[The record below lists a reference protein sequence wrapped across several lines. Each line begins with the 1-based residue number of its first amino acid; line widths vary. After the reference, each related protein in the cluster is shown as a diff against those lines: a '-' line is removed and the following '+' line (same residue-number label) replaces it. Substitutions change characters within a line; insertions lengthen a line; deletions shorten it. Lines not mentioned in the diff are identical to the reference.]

1 MGGKKPR
8 GRRDRYLKG
17 IGRLGSASCIVA
29 ALVTLAPLARAEAAR
44 VALVHDEHPDAL
56 ELRTLTRLRAEL
68 AAAGFEVTEIA
79 RTKGD
84 GREAAEV
91 EPPLAGVFAT
101 IAIAPR
107 SADAADV
114 WVSDRITGKTLMR
127 RVESRSERGTDVA
140 AVLAVRAVELL
151 QASLLEAVES
161 RRGDASTA
169 PPVPARVSEGVA
181 GKHPP

>member
-8 GRRDRYLKG
+8 GRRHRYLKSMR
-17 IGRLGSASCIVA
+17 RLGSASCIVA
-29 ALVTLAPLARAEAAR
+29 ALATLAPLSRAEAAR

-101 IAIAPR
+101 SAIAPR
-107 SADAADV
+107 SAGAADGRG
-114 WVSDRITGKTLMR
+114 SDRITGMTRMR
-127 RVESRSERGTDVA
+127 AVAGPSARGTDV
-140 AVLAVRAVELL
+140 
-151 QASLLEAVES
+151 
-161 RRGDASTA
+161 
-169 PPVPARVSEGVA
+169 
-181 GKHPP
+181 

>member
-8 GRRDRYLKG
+8 GPSHRVLKSARR
-17 IGRLGSASCIVA
+17 IGSGSCVA
-29 ALVTLAPLARAEAAR
+29 AAVLILAPAARAEAAR
-44 VALVHDEHPDAL
+44 VVLVHDEHPDAL

-91 EPPLAGVFAT
+91 EPFVGGVFAT

-107 SADAADV
+107 SADAVDV
-114 WVSDRITGKTLMR
+114 WVSDRITGKTMVR
-127 RVESRSERGTDVA
+127 RVESR
-140 AVLAVRAVELL
+140 
-151 QASLLEAVES
+151 
-161 RRGDASTA
+161 
-169 PPVPARVSEGVA
+169 
-181 GKHPP
+181 